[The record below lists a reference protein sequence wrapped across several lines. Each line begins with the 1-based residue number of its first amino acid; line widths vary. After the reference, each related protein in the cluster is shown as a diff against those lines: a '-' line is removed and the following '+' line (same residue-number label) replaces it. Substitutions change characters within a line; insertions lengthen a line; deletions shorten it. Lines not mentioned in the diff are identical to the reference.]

1 MLTRAMHLSV
11 PSESTVRYLLSFSSD
26 SLKRSR
32 ASCSKPALSA
42 LSCSSLAVIGVKQRL
57 NYEHF
62 SSRSFTACFVFRGY
76 VPRFVGRI
84 CARNCVTGGALHP
97 SHELGRSRPCLF
109 FSNLRERLT
118 ESGVVSVASAVKPSH
133 CREGSPLRQKS
144 ASLTRCRLFLGKL
157 HGLPQHRRSHGQENT
172 VSVAV
177 D

>member
-32 ASCSKPALSA
+32 ASCAKPAVSA

-57 NYEHF
+57 HYEHF

-76 VPRFVGRI
+76 VPRFVRRI
-84 CARNCVTGGALHP
+84 CARNCMTGGALHP

-118 ESGVVSVASAVKPSH
+118 ESGVVSVASAVKPSP
-133 CREGSPLRQKS
+133 CREGE
-144 ASLTRCRLFLGKL
+144 SLTSEKCIADA
-157 HGLPQHRRSHGQENT
+157 LPTFPGYGARALQHRRSHGQKT
-172 VSVAV
+172 WCRWQ
-177 D
+177 